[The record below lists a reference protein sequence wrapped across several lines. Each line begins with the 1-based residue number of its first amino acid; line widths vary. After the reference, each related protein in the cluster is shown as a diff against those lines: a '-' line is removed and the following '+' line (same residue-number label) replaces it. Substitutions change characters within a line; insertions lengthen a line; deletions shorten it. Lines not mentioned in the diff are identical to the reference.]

1 MPKPTI
7 VDFSTIFNANIIQPL
22 CDLAWDVFGSD
33 AEDRPVN
40 TADEAREKL
49 KAVAQAGDTMTGPL
63 TLPASDPTL
72 NNHAARKSYVDD
84 SAQAAKQY
92 ADDQIAAM
100 LEAVYRVGALYFC
113 AASDDPNL
121 FLPGTWTLLT
131 EGQFL
136 VSAGGTGD
144 YALGATGGEE
154 EVTLSDAQ
162 VRHKH
167 KTAMGFDNVQEYN
180 LLSESDVPIY
190 GSEVVSA
197 AGYAKLNID
206 SVSANGRIA
215 YTNSNQQLD
224 GTAPAPHENRPPFL
238 AVNMWQRTA

>member
-7 VDFSTIFNANIIQPL
+7 VDFSTVFNANIIQPL

-40 TADEAREKL
+40 TVDEAREKL

-72 NNHAARKSYVDD
+72 DNHAARKAYVD
-84 SAQAAKQY
+84 AQIDKLY
-92 ADDQIAAM
+92 PI
-100 LEAVYRVGALYFC
+100 GSIYFC
-113 AASDDPNL
+113 TAATDPNSA
-121 FLPGTWTLLT
+121 LPGTWTLLT

-136 VSAGGTGD
+136 VSAGGAGD

-154 EVTLSDAQ
+154 EVTLTEAQMPQHSHSTKMRNDASGATTGIAR
-162 VRHKH
+162 VIPWDDPV
-167 KTAMGFDNVQEYN
+167 F
-180 LLSESDVPIY
+180 
-190 GSEVVSA
+190 VSTWNRDDA
-197 AGYAKLNID
+197 
-206 SVSANGRIA
+206 
-215 YTNSNQQLD
+215 SNPMEPVGGDQ
-224 GTAPAPHENRPPFL
+224 PHENRPPYL

>member
-40 TADEAREKL
+40 TVDEAREKL

-72 NNHAARKSYVDD
+72 SNHATRKAYVDD
-84 SAQAAKQY
+84 
-92 ADDQIAAM
+92 QIDK
-100 LEAVYRVGALYFC
+100 LYPIGSIYFC
-113 AASDDPNL
+113 TAATDPNSA
-121 FLPGTWTLLT
+121 LPGTWALLT

-154 EVTLSDAQ
+154 EVTLTEAQMPSHNHGIYYALNRAPGTSAGPTSAGDSTNEWLLDA
-162 VRHKH
+162 
-167 KTAMGFDNVQEYN
+167 GGDE
-180 LLSESDVPIY
+180 
-190 GSEVVSA
+190 
-197 AGYAKLNID
+197 
-206 SVSANGRIA
+206 
-215 YTNSNQQLD
+215 
-224 GTAPAPHENRPPFL
+224 PHENRPPYL